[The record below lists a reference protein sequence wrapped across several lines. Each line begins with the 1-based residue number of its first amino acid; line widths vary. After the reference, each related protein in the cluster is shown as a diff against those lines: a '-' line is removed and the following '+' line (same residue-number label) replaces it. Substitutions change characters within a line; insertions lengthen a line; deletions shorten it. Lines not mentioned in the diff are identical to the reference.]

1 MTNKSSKEKIALLI
15 KNARISKGYS
25 QQQLADLVKLN
36 LRSVQRIEKAEVLP
50 RAYTLNLMA
59 VQLDLDIALLKET
72 EPVHEILEK
81 KVAQQTK
88 PALNKAQKLIVSITS
103 GILGILLISAF
114 LSQSTNFP
122 GDKFRTIFTACGRC
136 AYLWN
141 HSLVDLA
148 ESLAFDNPY
157 CFKRAASLI
166 KISTLLRSFSFNL
179 T

>member
-1 MTNKSSKEKIALLI
+1 MIFFTQSYSLKSFNFTTFEYAAKCHKMTNKSSKEKIALLI

-114 LSQSTNFP
+114 LSQSTSFP
-122 GDKFRTIFTACGRC
+122 ETSFELFLLLAVAVLIYGIV
-136 AYLWN
+136 LWWTWRN
-141 HSLVDLA
+141 
-148 ESLAFDNPY
+148 
-157 CFKRAASLI
+157 R
-166 KISTLLRSFSFNL
+166 
-179 T
+179 